1 MQSRL
6 TWSEMHGTPRFR
18 VGVTAGS
25 QRRQLRPNEWN
36 YPAGRPAAPRARI
49 FSGGAIYYVTP
60 SVPKYLHLLTSALHT
75 WPFVL
80 FKKIVKILFTLL
92 WHVLSSYVFQ
102 VYHNYFYIFTNFLN
116 ETNGQIWSAE
126 VKRCKYF
133 GTEGV
138 CTDWYMI
145 YLIAAPRIDGRHVYS
160 IAPSRAVPPVCG
172 ATNEGLGWRAW
183 LRPQLWRKA
192 AHVIKCDQQQ
202 ARVFPPEVVVM
213 STGRLFE
220 CMCGAPEGMLRGRV
234 KFLLPPCFKL

>member
-1 MQSRL
+1 
-6 TWSEMHGTPRFR
+6 
-18 VGVTAGS
+18 
-25 QRRQLRPNEWN
+25 LRPNNEWN
-36 YPAGRPAAPRARI
+36 YPAGRPAAPE
-49 FSGGAIYYVTP
+49 
-60 SVPKYLHLLTSALHT
+60 
-75 WPFVL
+75 
-80 FKKIVKILFTLL
+80 
-92 WHVLSSYVFQ
+92 SSPAAQ
-102 VYHNYFYIFTNFLN
+102 STML
-116 ETNGQIWSAE
+116 
-126 VKRCKYF
+126 
-133 GTEGV
+133 

-145 YLIAAPRIDGRHVYS
+145 CRLSVDVLSLYVYYSYLTAAPRIDGRHVYS

-234 KFLLPPCFKL
+234 KFLLPPYFKL